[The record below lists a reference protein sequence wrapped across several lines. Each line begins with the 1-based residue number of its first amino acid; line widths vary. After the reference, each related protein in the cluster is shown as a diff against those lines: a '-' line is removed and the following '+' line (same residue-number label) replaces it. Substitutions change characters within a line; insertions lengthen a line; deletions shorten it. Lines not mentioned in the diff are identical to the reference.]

1 MDVPESVDPDLDCS
15 QCEGKYHDIKE
26 NQLLNYKDHQGSC
39 FIPIHSLRTN
49 DNFSSQSTIMTLA
62 RKKYHSC
69 GVRVLFTRERT
80 YAWNHSQK
88 IFHSYNNR

>member
-26 NQLLNYKDHQGSC
+26 NQLLNYKDHQGLC

-49 DNFSSQSTIMTLA
+49 GNLSSQCYFVYFYIGS
-62 RKKYHSC
+62 
-69 GVRVLFTRERT
+69 
-80 YAWNHSQK
+80 K
-88 IFHSYNNR
+88 IIIRSK

>member
-49 DNFSSQSTIMTLA
+49 DNFSSQCKNIQNNIGS
-62 RKKYHSC
+62 KNYHSC

-80 YAWNHSQK
+80 YA
-88 IFHSYNNR
+88 